1 MQRTKIP
8 SNRER
13 REKERKERE
22 KRDVAGTKDG
32 GRDGRDPTLNR
43 EHLSSSKT
51 SKCMCV
57 FVFCLLWVALVVA
70 VFFVVFFFCLA

>member
-1 MQRTKIP
+1 MQTTKIP

-22 KRDVAGTKDG
+22 KRDLAGTKDG
-32 GRDGRDPTLNR
+32 GRDGRDATLNR
-43 EHLSSSKT
+43 EHLSSSKP

-57 FVFCLLWVALVVA
+57 FLFVCLVWFAFSCCHFFLV
-70 VFFVVFFFCLA
+70 